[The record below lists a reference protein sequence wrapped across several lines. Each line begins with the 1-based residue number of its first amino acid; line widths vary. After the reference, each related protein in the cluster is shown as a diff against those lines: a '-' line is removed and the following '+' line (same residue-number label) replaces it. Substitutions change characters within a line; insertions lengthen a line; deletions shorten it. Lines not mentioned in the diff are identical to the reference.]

1 MKKYKIGVYLR
12 ISVEDQD
19 IGQSG
24 KQESYSIANQRTLIH
39 DFIRQKPEFAGADVL
54 EFCDDGWSGKN
65 FERPA
70 VKNLLEQVKRGG
82 IQCIIVKDL
91 SRFGRDYLTVG
102 NFLSRVF
109 PALGVRLI
117 AVNDGVDSL
126 RTADIDSL
134 ETTFKTLLYDLYSR
148 DLSVKVR
155 SAKKFRAKQGA
166 FLSPFAPYGYRKAEE
181 NKNRLVIDPQAAE
194 VVRRIYQMTAQGI
207 RPEEIAR
214 TFNAEEVPT
223 PMQYKRAMGCPRQE
237 WPNIE
242 KDNFWTDGTIV
253 KILRDERYTG
263 KNIYGKRTRDE
274 VGKSHVV
281 RVERADWIVTENTHE
296 PIVSQ
301 EEFESVQM
309 QLRAHSGRDLRPGRK
324 GNIFYKKVR
333 CGVCGHMMRRVYTK
347 HPYYI
352 CSTPRV
358 TDAYP
363 CMSEKI
369 SECDLLE
376 IVLTALRTQVACAVD
391 ISSLWEEQQ
400 RKAQKKMI
408 DLRAF
413 GSRIENEMQTLY
425 EKFALG
431 ELDKAGY
438 LAAKSTVIKKRDAV
452 TSKINELEAMLKD
465 SSADDS
471 AQEAVLKVL
480 TAKIAAGVLEG
491 IVIYPEN
498 KLQVFWNYQ
507 EI

>member
-1 MKKYKIGVYLR
+1 MEKCRIGVYLR

-19 IGQSG
+19 IKQSG
-24 KQESYSIANQRTLIH
+24 KRESYSIANQRMLIH

-70 VKNLLEQVKRGG
+70 IQKMLEQVKSGG
-82 IQCIIVKDL
+82 IQCIIVKDV

-102 NFLSRVF
+102 NYISRVF
-109 PALGVRLI
+109 PALGVRFI
-117 AVNDGVDSL
+117 AVNDGLDSL

-155 SAKKFRAKQGA
+155 SAKKFRAKQGN

-181 NKNRLVIDPQAAE
+181 NKNRLVMDPQAAE

-214 TFNAEEVPT
+214 TFNTEEVLT

-242 KDNFWTDGTIV
+242 KDNFWTDGTVV

-263 KNIYGKRTRDE
+263 KTIYGKRTRDE
-274 VGKSHVV
+274 VGKAHVV
-281 RVERADWIVTENTHE
+281 RVKRADWIVVENTHE
-296 PIVSQ
+296 QIVSQ
-301 EEFESVQM
+301 EEFECAQK
-309 QLRAHSGRDLRPGRK
+309 QLRAYSGRDFRPGRK

-333 CGVCGHMMRRVYTK
+333 CGICGHMMRRVNTK

-352 CSTPRV
+352 CSTLRV

-369 SECDLLE
+369 SEYDLLE
-376 IVLTALRTQVACAVD
+376 IVLTALRTQVAYAVD
-391 ISSLWEEQQ
+391 ISRLWEEQ
-400 RKAQKKMI
+400 RSRMKKKRM
-408 DLRAF
+408 DLSAVQT
-413 GSRIENEMQTLY
+413 RIESQMQTLY

-431 ELDKAGY
+431 ELDKAEY
-438 LAAKSTVIKKRDAV
+438 LAAKSTVIKKRVDI
-452 TSKINELEAMLKD
+452 TSKIKELEEMLNNN
-465 SSADDS
+465 ADNSVQD
-471 AQEAVLKVL
+471 AVLEAL
-480 TAKIAAGVLEG
+480 TAGIVADVLEG
-491 IVIYPEN
+491 IVIYPEDR
-498 KLQVFWNYQ
+498 LQVNWNYQ
-507 EI
+507 KT